1 MKILFQD
8 FAGSGVVHVCGG
20 VAAFIAA
27 AVIGRFDKETGKPM
41 EIKGHSVPVSS
52 LFLCKKNPTL

>member
-20 VAAFIAA
+20 VAAFVAA
-27 AVIGRFDKETGKPM
+27 AVIVLNFQQN
-41 EIKGHSVPVSS
+41 VLS
-52 LFLCKKNPTL
+52 L